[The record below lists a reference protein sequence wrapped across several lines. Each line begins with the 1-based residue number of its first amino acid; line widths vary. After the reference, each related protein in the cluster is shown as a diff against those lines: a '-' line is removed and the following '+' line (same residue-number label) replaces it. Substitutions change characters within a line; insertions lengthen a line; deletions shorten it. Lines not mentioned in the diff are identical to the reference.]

1 MSEGLI
7 TAQRYNESG
16 AYATDAGGNL
26 TGQTLTGTNSGEL
39 LNMYEAIFGPSGR
52 DIRSDSQRNKRHQR
66 WHLPDALKG
75 YNAYLNDRVDGL
87 ITDATN
93 SPFTKVIL
101 PYVYMENPDQK
112 IKWNVYSFDEGL
124 ASRVPYESAA
134 RVLTQ
139 TKSSHAGYAVRHG
152 LAIKMEHNFLASAA
166 GLQNFQRQ
174 LTQLVGSIQL
184 TNNLDVH
191 IALLQAPSYQKT
203 IDEKYY
209 DHTRTLH
216 RAGKTFCDMFGIMQK
231 IPNALDII
239 IEDARNHL
247 TTWGSP
253 PPTFLLCPSSLTAQL
268 TMLPER
274 TEYLTNGP
282 AGPARLAKGPDLP
295 SYRGLSIIH
304 SQKFELEK
312 GRVPR
317 NILKRRVRVA
327 EYYWVEENHP
337 HASVSIYNQ
346 KMDSMETKT
355 RQQLLDTSNVLLRFQ
370 NEIRQNANVAKALK
384 RAPLMLLRANI
395 EHEMLGVIVG
405 RGGTQELGATFW
417 GQTELSCYDDAQHG
431 LWGMSYKYHERA
443 MVTNERNMIRMF
455 DIAFDG
461 YVGGMDTDILRFGDH
476 NINDFLK
483 AQYDIDV
490 PFGGPSM
497 IVLPFPKFKPPQADF
512 AVPANAAYDHVFV
525 RNMQVLFLPRER
537 WVWHD
542 IDLMYALS
550 PDHLEELI
558 DRLKNLKVA
567 IRTGD
572 PNAVDRALTQDGAAG
587 PAHNVVAADITQ
599 DLTDFVDD
607 LLAMLQSRSKQYVVP
622 NPIVLG
628 TVLTH
633 ATLNV
638 FLDPEKNLNI
648 SDPEKHSFKTTF
660 LSHYDNEFTRDIVFR
675 RYEDLLGNAWT
686 EDQLTPAAM
695 HIQNNTVDIPS
706 LAYHG
711 NMVACEM
718 TGVGVNQRLGLPR
731 DVKCVGHMGNSY
743 PGVASIREGRGRVF
757 QPTDTRT
764 VHIM

>member
-1 MSEGLI
+1 MQGMNNVSRTMETPG
-7 TAQRYNESG
+7 YVP
-16 AYATDAGGNL
+16 DAGGNL
-26 TGQTLTGTNSGEL
+26 AGSTLANTNSGSL
-39 LNMYEAIFGPSGR
+39 LNMYEAIFGPAGR
-52 DIRSDSQRNKRHQR
+52 DIRQDSQRNKRHQR

-75 YNAYLNDRVDGL
+75 YNSYLNDRVDGL
-87 ITDATN
+87 ITDATK
-93 SPFTKVIL
+93 SPFTKAIL

-139 TKSSHAGYAVRHG
+139 TKTSHAGYAVRHG

-209 DHTRTLH
+209 DQTRTLH
-216 RAGKTFCDMFGIMQK
+216 RAGKTFCDLFGIMQK

-282 AGPARLAKGPDLP
+282 EGPARLAKGPDLP

-327 EYYWVEENHP
+327 EHYYVDEVP
-337 HASVSIYNQ
+337 PTTVVSIYNQ
-346 KMDSMETKT
+346 KTDSMENFTKKMLI
-355 RQQLLDTSNVLLRFQ
+355 QQSDIMQLPG
-370 NEIRQNANVAKALK
+370 IRTLIRNNSNVAKALNH
-384 RAPLMLLRANI
+384 APMILLRPNI

-417 GQTELSCYDDAQHG
+417 GQTELACYDDAQHG

-461 YVGGMDTDILRFGDH
+461 YSGGMDTEVMRWSD
-476 NINDFLK
+476 NDPDEFLK
-483 AQYDIDV
+483 NTYDVDTSYT
-490 PFGGPSM
+490 GASL
-497 IVLPFPKFKPPQADF
+497 IVLSFPKFKPPEAKFTETAGFKCIFTDF
-512 AVPANAAYDHVFV
+512 LDGKLEPQQHV
-525 RNMQVLFLPRER
+525 
-537 WVWHD
+537 WSD
-542 IDLMYALS
+542 IDKMYKLSAETLETLTEILQKLGENIELYIDGSRAALEHQVANIQ
-550 PDHLEELI
+550 PNHVDE
-558 DRLKNLKVA
+558 DLK
-567 IRTGD
+567 R
-572 PNAVDRALTQDGAAG
+572 
-587 PAHNVVAADITQ
+587 
-599 DLTDFVDD
+599 FVDD
-607 LLAMLQSRSKQYVVP
+607 LVKMLESRTKPYVAP
-622 NPIVLG
+622 NPIVLSSSLSKANP
-628 TVLTH
+628 TVW
-633 ATLNV
+633 
-638 FLDPEKNLNI
+638 LDAEKNQNVT
-648 SDPEKHSFKTTF
+648 DTHKHSFIDTF
-660 LSHYDNEFTRDIVFR
+660 CNTYGTPFLTDLFGIYNERLGRAWSEDNVTS
-675 RYEDLLGNAWT
+675 
-686 EDQLTPAAM
+686 AAT
-695 HIQNNTVDIPS
+695 HIQNNTVDIPT

-711 NMVACEM
+711 NMIVREP
-718 TGVGVNQRLGLPR
+718 GDRQIPR
-731 DVKCVGHMGNSY
+731 DVKCVGHLGNSY
-743 PGVASIREGRGRVF
+743 PGVANIREGKGRIFLQV
-757 QPTDTRT
+757 DKN

>member
-1 MSEGLI
+1 MEGS
-7 TAQRYNESG
+7 TAQSRTSEAPGYV
-16 AYATDAGGNL
+16 ADAGGNFS
-26 TGQTLTGTNSGEL
+26 GATLRDTSSGNL
-39 LNMYEAIFGPSGR
+39 SNMYEAIFGPSGR
-52 DIRSDSQRNKRHQR
+52 DIRTDNQRNKRHQR

-101 PYVYMENPDQK
+101 PYSYLENPDQK

-139 TKSSHAGYAVRHG
+139 SKSSHAGYAVRHG

-203 IDEKYY
+203 VDEKYY
-209 DHTRTLH
+209 DHTRSLH

-247 TTWGSP
+247 STWGSP

-327 EYYWVEENHP
+327 EYYWVEESAP
-337 HASVSIYNQ
+337 HTIVSVYNQ
-346 KMDSMETKT
+346 KMDSMENFTK
-355 RQQLLDTSNVLLRFQ
+355 QALIQSSNVLTLFKDQ
-370 NEIRQNANVAKALK
+370 IDDNANVLKALN
-384 RAPLMLLRANI
+384 RAPMMLLRPNA

-461 YVGGMDTDILRFGDH
+461 YVGGMDTDVMKWGDDDTC
-476 NINDFLK
+476 DFLK
-483 AQYDIDV
+483 NTYDVDT
-490 PFGGPSM
+490 PFGGASVVVM
-497 IVLPFPKFKPPQADF
+497 LFPKFKPPDVKF
-512 AVPANAAYDHVFV
+512 LKNPLFKKVFTDNFDKDTPATEHV
-525 RNMQVLFLPRER
+525 
-537 WVWHD
+537 WTD
-542 IDLMYALS
+542 IDKMYELDIQATENLIEKLDNLEKAYGLDSLDRVNALLS
-550 PDHLEELI
+550 RAHL
-558 DRLKNLKVA
+558 
-567 IRTGD
+567 
-572 PNAVDRALTQDGAAG
+572 AAG
-587 PAHNVVAADITQ
+587 DMANPA
-599 DLTDFVDD
+599 LTDFLQD
-607 LLAMLQSRSKQYVVP
+607 LILMLRSKLQPYVIP
-622 NPIVLG
+622 NPIVLSTALTASQK
-628 TVLTH
+628 TVW
-633 ATLNV
+633 
-638 FLDPEKNLNI
+638 LDPEKNQNI
-648 SDPEKHSFKTTF
+648 TDATKHSFIQTF
-660 LSHYDNEFTRDIVFR
+660 CAKYDN
-675 RYEDLLGNAWT
+675 
-686 EDQLTPAAM
+686 QLTKSAFDVYDQKLGHAWSEENMTSAAT
-695 HIQNNTVDIPS
+695 HIQNNTVDIPT

-711 NMVACEM
+711 NMVVQS
-718 TGVGVNQRLGLPR
+718 TVRNTPTR
-731 DVKCVGHMGNSY
+731 DVKCVGHLGNSY

-757 QPTDTRT
+757 QPDS
-764 VHIM
+764 VAKMHIM

>member
-1 MSEGLI
+1 MEGS
-7 TAQRYNESG
+7 TAESRTREAPG
-16 AYATDAGGNL
+16 YVQDAGGNL
-26 TGQTLTGTNSGEL
+26 SGSTMRDTSSGHL
-39 LNMYEAIFGPSGR
+39 LNMYEAIFGPAGR
-52 DIRSDSQRNKRHQR
+52 DIRHDSQRNKRHQR

-101 PYVYMENPDQK
+101 PYVYLENPDQK

-203 IDEKYY
+203 VDEKYY
-209 DHTRTLH
+209 DNTRTLH
-216 RAGKTFCDMFGIMQK
+216 RAGKTFCDLFGIMQK

-247 TTWGSP
+247 STWGSP

-317 NILKRRVRVA
+317 NVLKRRVRVA
-327 EYYWVEENHP
+327 EYYWIDESSP
-337 HASVSIYNQ
+337 QTIISLYNQ
-346 KMDSMETKT
+346 KMDSNENFTKAALI
-355 RQQLLDTSNVLLRFQ
+355 QSSEIMSLFEE
-370 NEIRQNANVAKALK
+370 EIRRNPNVEKALK
-384 RAPLMLLRANI
+384 HAPMMLIRPNI

-461 YVGGMDTDILRFGDH
+461 YVGGMDTDVMKWDDD
-476 NINDFLK
+476 NACEFLK
-483 AQYDIDV
+483 HTYDVDTPYSGTSV
-490 PFGGPSM
+490 
-497 IVLPFPKFKPPQADF
+497 IVMLFPKFKPP
-512 AVPANAAYDHVFV
+512 NAKNIGSELFKKVFTGNLNIKV
-525 RNMQVLFLPRER
+525 KKDEE
-537 WVWHD
+537 VWND
-542 IDLMYALS
+542 IDYMYNFSSQTVDKVLDVLQTFQRYYNASDSAAIYAWTTGQILNDDDFNDIHLS
-550 PDHLEELI
+550 TFLDDLI
-558 DRLKNLKVA
+558 DMLK
-567 IRTGD
+567 
-572 PNAVDRALTQDGAAG
+572 
-587 PAHNVVAADITQ
+587 
-599 DLTDFVDD
+599 
-607 LLAMLQSRSKQYVVP
+607 SRIKSYVVP
-622 NPIVLG
+622 NPIVLS
-628 TVLTH
+628 TSLTSGE
-633 ATLNV
+633 LNV
-638 FLDPEKNLNI
+638 WVDPEKNQNI
-648 SDPEKHSFKTTF
+648 TDSTKHSFIDTF
-660 LSHYDNEFTRDIVFR
+660 NEKYENEFTRQVFAK
-675 RYEDLLGNAWT
+675 YDKTLGHAWG
-686 EDQLTPAAM
+686 EENLTAAAT

-711 NMVACEM
+711 NMVVRESPG
-718 TGVGVNQRLGLPR
+718 TVPR
-731 DVKCVGHMGNSY
+731 DVKCVGHLGNSY
-743 PGVASIREGRGRVF
+743 PGVASIREGRGRVY
-757 QPTDTRT
+757 QPDT
-764 VHIM
+764 VQKMHIM

>member
-1 MSEGLI
+1 MQGMNNQSRTIEAAG
-7 TAQRYNESG
+7 YVP
-16 AYATDAGGNL
+16 DAGGNL
-26 TGQTLTGTNSGEL
+26 SGSTLANTNSSSL
-39 LNMYEAIFGPSGR
+39 LNMYEAIFGPAGR
-52 DIRSDSQRNKRHQR
+52 DIRQDTQRNKRHQR

-75 YNAYLNDRVDGL
+75 YNSYLNDRVDGL

-93 SPFTKVIL
+93 SPFTKTIL

-139 TKSSHAGYAVRHG
+139 TKTSHAGYAVRHG

-209 DHTRTLH
+209 DQTRTLH
-216 RAGKTFCDMFGIMQK
+216 RAGKTFCDLFGIMQK

-239 IEDARNHL
+239 IEDARSHL
-247 TTWGSP
+247 NTWGSP

-282 AGPARLAKGPDLP
+282 EGPARLAKGPDLP

-327 EYYWVEENHP
+327 EYYFVDEISPNTVL
-337 HASVSIYNQ
+337 SLYNQ
-346 KMDSMETKT
+346 KTDSLENFTKKELIQRSEIMQCPGIHEQIT
-355 RQQLLDTSNVLLRFQ
+355 RNPNVSKALHHAPMVLLR
-370 NEIRQNANVAKALK
+370 
-384 RAPLMLLRANI
+384 PNI

-417 GQTELSCYDDAQHG
+417 GQTELACYDDAQHG

-461 YVGGMDTDILRFGDH
+461 YSGGMDTDVMRWTGNEPDE
-476 NINDFLK
+476 FLK
-483 AQYDIDV
+483 NTYDVDTSYTGASLV
-490 PFGGPSM
+490 
-497 IVLPFPKFKPPQADF
+497 VLLFPKFKPPDAKFTGTPSFRTVFTDCLDAKF
-512 AVPANAAYDHVFV
+512 AIVNH
-525 RNMQVLFLPRER
+525 R
-537 WVWHD
+537 VWHD
-542 IDLMYALS
+542 IDRMYKLNGEEVESIIADLRVLMENITMYRNGNTGNLEVQVPLINAN
-550 PDHLEELI
+550 HVTEELAAFVEDLI
-558 DRLKNLKVA
+558 GMLVSKTKPYVA
-567 IRTGD
+567 
-572 PNAVDRALTQDGAAG
+572 
-587 PAHNVVAADITQ
+587 
-599 DLTDFVDD
+599 
-607 LLAMLQSRSKQYVVP
+607 P
-622 NPIVLG
+622 NPIVLSSS
-628 TVLTH
+628 LS
-633 ATLNV
+633 NV
-638 FLDPEKNLNI
+638 QSTIWLDPEKNQNVT
-648 SDPEKHSFKTTF
+648 ETHKHSFIDTFKKT
-660 LSHYDNEFTRDIVFR
+660 YDNPFTSSFFSIYDSR
-675 RYEDLLGNAWT
+675 LGRAWS
-686 EDQLTPAAM
+686 DDNLTAAAT
-695 HIQNNTVDIPS
+695 HIQNNTVDIPT

-711 NMVACEM
+711 NLVVREP
-718 TGVGVNQRLGLPR
+718 GDRPIPR
-731 DVKCVGHMGNSY
+731 DVKCVGHLGNSY
-743 PGVASIREGRGRVF
+743 PGVANIREGRGRIFLQV
-757 QPTDTRT
+757 DKN

>member
-1 MSEGLI
+1 MSVGL
-7 TAQRYNESG
+7 RSEERVNESG
-16 AYATDAGGNL
+16 AYATDAGGNMS
-26 TGQTLTGTNSGEL
+26 GQTFSGTNSGEL

-209 DHTRTLH
+209 DHNRTLH

-247 TTWGSP
+247 NTWGSP

-327 EYYWVEENHP
+327 EYYWIYEAHP
-337 HASVSIYNQ
+337 HASISMYNQ
-346 KMDSMETKT
+346 KMDSMESFT
-355 RQQLLDTSNVLLRFQ
+355 RKALIQSSNIMQMFSV
-370 NEIRQNANVAKALK
+370 EIAANANVQKALN
-384 RAPLMLLRANI
+384 RAPMMLLRANI

-461 YVGGMDTDILRFGDH
+461 YIGGMDSDVMRWTEDGAADL
-476 NINDFLK
+476 LK
-483 AQYDIDV
+483 STYDVDV
-490 PFGGPSM
+490 PFSGSSVV
-497 IVLPFPKFKPPQADF
+497 VLLFPKFKPPQERF
-512 AVPANAAYDHVFV
+512 TGHPSFGLVFTERMNAIYDEPLQ
-525 RNMQVLFLPRER
+525 QV
-537 WVWHD
+537 WNN
-542 IDLMYALS
+542 IDLMYSLHA
-550 PDHLEELI
+550 DILEPMIVLFKELHEGLMTI
-558 DRLKNLKVA
+558 D
-567 IRTGD
+567 
-572 PNAVDRALTQDGAAG
+572 VDQVNRVLASAHERPLTQAEITPPALTEFVGDMLLMLES
-587 PAHNVVAADITQ
+587 HCIT
-599 DLTDFVDD
+599 
-607 LLAMLQSRSKQYVVP
+607 YVVP
-622 NPIVLG
+622 NPIVLA
-628 TVLTH
+628 TVLSSSH
-633 ATLNV
+633 VPV
-638 FLDPEKNLNI
+638 FLDAEKNQNI
-648 SDPEKHSFKTTF
+648 TDAREHSFVETFRSKYTNPFTTDVCKK
-660 LSHYDNEFTRDIVFR
+660 YDDA
-675 RYEDLLGNAWT
+675 LGHAWREEQVT
-686 EDQLTPAAM
+686 SAAT

-711 NMVACEM
+711 NLVVQPPRDA
-718 TGVGVNQRLGLPR
+718 GAANNPSLPR
-731 DVKCVGHMGNSY
+731 EVKCVGHMGNSY
-743 PGVASIREGRGRVF
+743 PGVASIREGRGRIF
-757 QPTDTRT
+757 QPMDTRS

>member
-1 MSEGLI
+1 MEGLLPQ
-7 TAQRYNESG
+7 QRVNEAA
-16 AYATDAGGNL
+16 AYVTDPSGNL
-26 TGQTLTGTNSGEL
+26 SGQTLSGTNSGEL

-203 IDEKYY
+203 VDEKYY

-216 RAGKTFCDMFGIMQK
+216 RAGKPFCDMFGIMQK

-247 TTWGSP
+247 NTWGSP

-327 EYYWVEENHP
+327 EYYWVEEHHP

-346 KMDSMETKT
+346 KMDSMESKT
-355 RQQLLDTSNVLLRFQ
+355 RQQLLDTSNVMMSCFRT
-370 NEIRQNANVAKALK
+370 EIDANPNVLKALK

-461 YVGGMDTDILRFGDH
+461 YVGGMDSDVMRWDDDSV
-476 NINDFLK
+476 NQYLK
-483 AQYDIDV
+483 DTYDVDV

-497 IVLPFPKFKPPQADF
+497 IVLPFPKFRPPQWSFTQDGNASYA
-512 AVPANAAYDHVFV
+512 AVFGVHMNGIFPNQEH
-525 RNMQVLFLPRER
+525 Q
-537 WVWHD
+537 VWHD
-542 IDLMYALS
+542 IDRLY
-550 PDHLEELI
+550 ELPQDTI
-558 DRLKNLKVA
+558 EKMVEILKNMRAAL
-567 IRTGD
+567 
-572 PNAVDRALTQDGAAG
+572 AVGNVVGMNRALDNPGAV
-587 PAHNVVAADITQ
+587 VVAVTAAEMTVDLIT
-599 DLTDFVDD
+599 FVNDVLD
-607 LLAMLQSRSKQYVVP
+607 MLEAYSKPYVVP
-622 NPIVLG
+622 NPIVLSS
-628 TVLTH
+628 VLT
-633 ATLNV
+633 NNFMGV
-638 FLDPEKNLNI
+638 FLDPEKNQTI
-648 SDPEKHSFKTTF
+648 TDAHKHSFMKTFTDQ
-660 LSHYDNEFTRDIVFR
+660 YQNQFTRDVFLK
-675 RYEDLLGNAWT
+675 YDQVLVHAWK
-686 EDQLTPAAM
+686 EDQLTPASV

-718 TGVGVNQRLGLPR
+718 MTGPAGNQRLGVPR

-743 PGVASIREGRGRVF
+743 PGVASIREGRGRIF
-757 QPTDTRT
+757 QPMDTRS

>member
-1 MSEGLI
+1 MQGMNNVSRTMEAPGYV
-7 TAQRYNESG
+7 A
-16 AYATDAGGNL
+16 DAGGNL
-26 TGQTLTGTNSGEL
+26 AGSTLANTNSGSL
-39 LNMYEAIFGPSGR
+39 LNMYEAIFGPAGR
-52 DIRSDSQRNKRHQR
+52 DIRQDSQRNKRHQR

-75 YNAYLNDRVDGL
+75 YNSYLNDRVDGL

-93 SPFTKVIL
+93 SPFTKTIL

-139 TKSSHAGYAVRHG
+139 TKTSHAGYAVRHG

-209 DHTRTLH
+209 DQTRTLH
-216 RAGKTFCDMFGIMQK
+216 RAGKTFCDLFGIMQK

-282 AGPARLAKGPDLP
+282 EGPARLAKGPDLP

-327 EYYWVEENHP
+327 EYYYVDEILNTT
-337 HASVSIYNQ
+337 VLSIYNQ
-346 KMDSMETKT
+346 KTDSMENFTKKMLI
-355 RQQLLDTSNVLLRFQ
+355 QQSDIMQLPGIRRLIQGNSNVS
-370 NEIRQNANVAKALK
+370 KALNH
-384 RAPLMLLRANI
+384 APMMLLRPNI

-417 GQTELSCYDDAQHG
+417 GQTELACYDDAQHG

-461 YVGGMDTDILRFGDH
+461 YSGGMDTEVMRWSD
-476 NINDFLK
+476 NDPDEFLK
-483 AQYDIDV
+483 NTYDVDASYT
-490 PFGGPSM
+490 GASL
-497 IVLPFPKFKPPQADF
+497 IVLLFPKFKPPEVSFTDKPNFKHFFTDF
-512 AVPANAAYDHVFV
+512 LDTRFTVEK
-525 RNMQVLFLPRER
+525 R
-537 WVWHD
+537 VWDD
-542 IDLMYALS
+542 IDKMYSLKGEDIEKLMETLNELYENINNYIGGS
-550 PDHLEELI
+550 QEGLETQVPGTTANHVNVPLKTFVKDLI
-558 DRLKNLKVA
+558 D
-567 IRTGD
+567 
-572 PNAVDRALTQDGAAG
+572 
-587 PAHNVVAADITQ
+587 
-599 DLTDFVDD
+599 
-607 LLAMLQSRSKQYVVP
+607 MLQSRTKPYVAP
-622 NPIVLG
+622 NPIVLSSSLSKANP
-628 TVLTH
+628 TVW
-633 ATLNV
+633 
-638 FLDPEKNLNI
+638 LDAEKNQNVT
-648 SDPEKHSFKTTF
+648 DTHKHSFIDTFCKT
-660 LSHYDNEFTRDIVFR
+660 YDNSFTNALFDMYNERLGR
-675 RYEDLLGNAWT
+675 AWSEDNVT
-686 EDQLTPAAM
+686 SAAT
-695 HIQNNTVDIPS
+695 HIQNNTVDIPT

-711 NMVACEM
+711 NMIVREA
-718 TGVGVNQRLGLPR
+718 GDRHIPR
-731 DVKCVGHMGNSY
+731 DVKCVGHLGNSY
-743 PGVASIREGRGRVF
+743 PGVANIREGKGRICLQV
-757 QPTDTRT
+757 DKN

>member
-1 MSEGLI
+1 MSEGLR
-7 TAQRYNESG
+7 TAERYNESG

-26 TGQTLTGTNSGEL
+26 SGQTLTGTNSGEL

-247 TTWGSP
+247 NTWGSP

-312 GRVPR
+312 GRIPR

-327 EYYWVEENHP
+327 EYYWIEETNP
-337 HASVSIYNQ
+337 GASVSIYNQ
-346 KMDSMETKT
+346 KMDSMESKT
-355 RQQLLDTSNVLLRFQ
+355 RQQLLDTSNVMVMFR
-370 NEIRQNANVAKALK
+370 NEIQANPNVAKALK

-461 YVGGMDTDILRFGDH
+461 YIGGMDSDVMLWDEEYV
-476 NINDFLK
+476 NEYLK
-483 AQYDIDV
+483 ATYDTDV
-490 PFGGPSM
+490 PFGGSSM
-497 IVLPFPKFKPPQADF
+497 IVLPFPKFKPPQATFTQDPHY
-512 AVPANAAYDHVFV
+512 APVFT
-525 RNMQVLFLPRER
+525 RNMNTFFVLEHH
-537 WVWHD
+537 VWSD
-542 IDLMYALS
+542 IDRMYNL
-550 PDHLEELI
+550 PTNEL
-558 DRLKNLKVA
+558 DRMVEIFKNLLEGLKTNDVDRVNLVLTRVPVA
-567 IRTGD
+567 IGD
-572 PNAVDRALTQDGAAG
+572 IISPELVE
-587 PAHNVVAADITQ
+587 
-599 DLTDFVDD
+599 FVSDV
-607 LLAMLQSRSKQYVVP
+607 LLMLQSRDKPYVVP
-622 NPIVLG
+622 NPIVLA
-628 TVLTH
+628 TVLSNSH
-633 ATLNV
+633 VPV
-638 FLDPEKNLNI
+638 FLDAEKNQNI
-648 SDPEKHSFKTTF
+648 TDSDKHSFMGTF
-660 LSHYDNEFTRDIVFR
+660 QAQYQNEFTTEVFIKYDR
-675 RYEDLLGNAWT
+675 MLNHAWR
-686 EDQLTPAAM
+686 EEQLTPASV

-711 NMVACEM
+711 NMVVRDGA
-718 TGVGVNQRLGLPR
+718 GGNNPGR

-743 PGVASIREGRGRVF
+743 PGVASIREGRGRIF
-757 QPTDTRT
+757 QPMDTRS

>member
-1 MSEGLI
+1 MEGLNA
-7 TAQRYNESG
+7 AQRVNSDA

-26 TGQTLTGTNSGEL
+26 SGQTLTGTNSGEL

-66 WHLPDALKG
+66 WHLPDALTG

-203 IDEKYY
+203 VDEKYY

-247 TTWGSP
+247 NTWGSP

-312 GRVPR
+312 GRIPR

-327 EYYWVEENHP
+327 EYYWVDETNP
-337 HASVSIYNQ
+337 NSSVSIYNQ
-346 KMDSMETKT
+346 KMDSMESKT
-355 RQQLLDTSNVLLRFQ
+355 RQQLFDTSNVTLLFR
-370 NEIRQNANVAKALK
+370 NEIQGNANVAKALK

-461 YVGGMDTDILRFGDH
+461 YIGGMDSDVMLWDEENVNDIL
-476 NINDFLK
+476 K
-483 AQYDIDV
+483 ATYDVDV

-497 IVLPFPKFKPPQADF
+497 IVLPFPKFKPPKAGFATLPYNDSYVAVFRDNMNALFPTVAHRVWEDIDRMYSLPADILEQLVERF
-512 AVPANAAYDHVFV
+512 KSLKLNLHLPFTIEAVNAALA
-525 RNMQVLFLPRER
+525 RSAVL
-537 WVWHD
+537 
-542 IDLMYALS
+542 
-550 PDHLEELI
+550 
-558 DRLKNLKVA
+558 
-567 IRTGD
+567 
-572 PNAVDRALTQDGAAG
+572 G
-587 PAHNVVAADITQ
+587 PHRVVADDEITP
-599 DLTDFVDD
+599 DLIEFVND
-607 LLAMLQSRSKQYVVP
+607 LLAMLESRDKPYIVP
-622 NPIVLG
+622 NPIVLA
-628 TVLTH
+628 TVLSNSH
-633 ATLNV
+633 VPV
-638 FLDPEKNLNI
+638 FLDAEKNQNI
-648 SDPEKHSFKTTF
+648 TDSNKHSFIGTF
-660 LSHYDNEFTRDIVFR
+660 MDQYQNEFTRDVFAKYDR
-675 RYEDLLGNAWT
+675 MLNHAWR
-686 EDQLTPAAM
+686 EEQLTPASV

-711 NMVACEM
+711 NMMVRDGAAA
-718 TGVGVNQRLGLPR
+718 NILGR
-731 DVKCVGHMGNSY
+731 EVKCVGHMGNSY
-743 PGVASIREGRGRVF
+743 PGVASIREGRGRIF
-757 QPTDTRT
+757 QPMDTRS

>member
-1 MSEGLI
+1 MSEGLR
-7 TAQRYNESG
+7 TAERYNESG

-26 TGQTLTGTNSGEL
+26 SGQTLTGTNSGEL

-209 DHTRTLH
+209 DQTRTLH

-327 EYYWVEENHP
+327 EYYWVDVNHP

-346 KMDSMETKT
+346 KMDSMESKT
-355 RQQLLDTSNVLLRFQ
+355 RQQLLDTSNVLARFR
-370 NEIRQNANVAKALK
+370 NENVLNPNVFKALK

-461 YVGGMDTDILRFGDH
+461 YVGGMDTDILQFGNDH
-476 NINDFLK
+476 VNEFLK
-483 AQYDIDV
+483 GVYDIDV

-497 IVLPFPKFKPPQADF
+497 IVLPFPKFKPPEASF
-512 AVPANAAYDHVFV
+512 IGTPHYTAVFTRNLNNSFV
-525 RNMQVLFLPRER
+525 LEYR
-537 WVWHD
+537 VWSD
-542 IDLMYALS
+542 
-550 PDHLEELI
+550 I
-558 DRLKNLKVA
+558 DRLYNLPTDILDTMVQTFKDLLEGLM
-567 IRTGD
+567 TND
-572 PNAVDRALTQDGAAG
+572 VDRVNLVLTHAG
-587 PAHNVVAADITQ
+587 VVQADIISPE
-599 DLTDFVDD
+599 LVEFVTDV
-607 LLAMLQSRSKQYVVP
+607 LGMLQSRSKPYVVP

-628 TVLTH
+628 TVLTNNPM
-633 ATLNV
+633 AV
-638 FLDPEKNLNI
+638 FLDAEKNQSIND
-648 SDPEKHSFKTTF
+648 SEKHSFMGTF
-660 LSHYDNEFTRDIVFR
+660 MDQYDNTFTRHVFDT
-675 RYEDLLGNAWT
+675 YDLILGRAWR
-686 EDQLTPAAM
+686 EDQLTPAAL

-706 LAYHG
+706 LTYHG

-718 TGVGVNQRLGLPR
+718 TGVGANQRLGVPR

-757 QPTDTRT
+757 QPMDTRS

>member
-1 MSEGLI
+1 MEGS
-7 TAQRYNESG
+7 TAQSRTSETPGYV
-16 AYATDAGGNL
+16 ADAGGNFS
-26 TGQTLTGTNSGEL
+26 GATLRDTSSGNL
-39 LNMYEAIFGPSGR
+39 SNMYEAIFGPSGR
-52 DIRSDSQRNKRHQR
+52 DIRTDNQRNKRHQR

-101 PYVYMENPDQK
+101 PYSYLENPDQK

-139 TKSSHAGYAVRHG
+139 SKSSHAGYAVRHG

-203 IDEKYY
+203 VDEKYY
-209 DHTRTLH
+209 DHTRSLH
-216 RAGKTFCDMFGIMQK
+216 RAGKTFCDLFGIMQK

-247 TTWGSP
+247 STWGSP

-268 TMLPER
+268 TMLPEQ

-317 NILKRRVRVA
+317 NILKRRVRIA
-327 EYYWVEENHP
+327 EYYWVEESAP
-337 HASVSIYNQ
+337 HTIVGVYNQ
-346 KMDSMETKT
+346 KMDSMENFTK
-355 RQQLLDTSNVLLRFQ
+355 QALIQSSGVLSCFKDLIDGNSNVL
-370 NEIRQNANVAKALK
+370 KALN
-384 RAPLMLLRANI
+384 RAPMMLLRPNA

-417 GQTELSCYDDAQHG
+417 GQTELACYDDAQHG

-461 YVGGMDTDILRFGDH
+461 YVGGMDTDVMKWSDDDTC
-476 NINDFLK
+476 DFLK
-483 AQYDIDV
+483 NTYDVDT
-490 PFGGPSM
+490 PFGGASVVVM
-497 IVLPFPKFKPPQADF
+497 LFPKFKPPESKFWKHAL
-512 AVPANAAYDHVFV
+512 YTKVFGH
-525 RNMQVLFLPRER
+525 NLN
-537 WVWHD
+537 HD
-542 IDLMYALS
+542 IPVGQHVWVDIDKMYDLDIQTTENLIEK
-550 PDHLEELI
+550 LE
-558 DRLKNLKVA
+558 KVQTEYN
-567 IRTGD
+567 TGD
-572 PNAVDRALTQDGAAG
+572 IALVNAVLTRAPLLAG
-587 PAHNVVAADITQ
+587 
-599 DLTDFVDD
+599 DLQNRSLREFFDD
-607 LLAMLQSRSKQYVVP
+607 LILMLRSNLLPYVIP
-622 NPIVLG
+622 NPIVLSTALTASQK
-628 TVLTH
+628 TVW
-633 ATLNV
+633 
-638 FLDPEKNLNI
+638 LDPEKNQNI
-648 SDPEKHSFKTTF
+648 TDATKHSFINTF
-660 LSHYDNEFTRDIVFR
+660 CTKYDHPFVRSIFDV
-675 RYEDLLGNAWT
+675 YDSKLGHAWSEENMT
-686 EDQLTPAAM
+686 SAAT
-695 HIQNNTVDIPS
+695 HIQNNTVDIPT

-711 NMVACEM
+711 NMVVQNTARS
-718 TGVGVNQRLGLPR
+718 TPPR
-731 DVKCVGHMGNSY
+731 DVKCVGHLGNSY

-757 QPTDTRT
+757 QPDSVTKM
-764 VHIM
+764 HIM

>member
-1 MSEGLI
+1 MLRISINDIYICIMEGSSAQSR
-7 TAQRYNESG
+7 TAETPGYV
-16 AYATDAGGNL
+16 TDAGGNL
-26 TGQTLTGTNSGEL
+26 NGATLRDTSSGNL

-52 DIRSDSQRNKRHQR
+52 DIRTDNQRNKRHQR

-101 PYVYMENPDQK
+101 PYVYLENPDQK

-203 IDEKYY
+203 VDEKYY

-216 RAGKTFCDMFGIMQK
+216 RAGKTFCDLFGIMQK

-247 TTWGSP
+247 STWGSP
-253 PPTFLLCPSSLTAQL
+253 PPTFLMCPSSLTAQL
-268 TMLPER
+268 TMLPEQ

-304 SQKFELEK
+304 SQKFELER

-317 NILKRRVRVA
+317 NVLKRRVRVA
-327 EYYWVEENHP
+327 EYYWVDESNP
-337 HASVSIYNQ
+337 YTNVCVYNQ
-346 KMDSMETKT
+346 KMDSMENFTKQALIQSSCVLT
-355 RQQLLDTSNVLLRFQ
+355 LWGAEIKKNENVL
-370 NEIRQNANVAKALK
+370 KALNH
-384 RAPLMLLRANI
+384 APMMLLRPNV

-417 GQTELSCYDDAQHG
+417 GQTELACYDDAQHG

-461 YVGGMDTDILRFGDH
+461 YIGGMDTDVMKW
-476 NINDFLK
+476 NDSDTNEFLK
-483 AQYDIDV
+483 ATYDVDT
-490 PFGGPSM
+490 PFAGASVVVM
-497 IVLPFPKFKPPQADF
+497 LFPQFKPPEAKFLTNPLFTKVFAD
-512 AVPANAAYDHVFV
+512 NLDHYFV
-525 RNMQVLFLPRER
+525 DTGSQ
-537 WVWHD
+537 VWHD
-542 IDLMYALS
+542 IDRMYNLSSQVVETVLHQLKELKKFFGISLADVNKLMHRT
-550 PDHLEELI
+550 HL
-558 DRLKNLKVA
+558 A
-567 IRTGD
+567 
-572 PNAVDRALTQDGAAG
+572 Q
-587 PAHNVVAADITQ
+587 ADIENP
-599 DLTDFVDD
+599 DLNRFLDD
-607 LLAMLQSRSKQYVVP
+607 LIHMLQSKTQPFVVP
-622 NPIVLG
+622 NPIVLSTAMTTG
-628 TVLTH
+628 QKTVW
-633 ATLNV
+633 
-638 FLDPEKNLNI
+638 LDPEKSQNI
-648 SDPEKHSFKTTF
+648 TDATKHSFIQMFVNK
-660 LSHYDNEFTRDIVFR
+660 YENDFTRSAFEKYDTA
-675 RYEDLLGNAWT
+675 LGHAWAEENMT
-686 EDQLTPAAM
+686 SAAT
-695 HIQNNTVDIPS
+695 HIQNNTVDIPT

-711 NMVACEM
+711 NMV
-718 TGVGVNQRLGLPR
+718 VKNINQQMPLR
-731 DVKCVGHMGNSY
+731 DVKCVGHLGNSY
-743 PGVASIREGRGRVF
+743 PGVASIREGRGRLY
-757 QPTDTRT
+757 QPDSVTKM
-764 VHIM
+764 HIM

>member
-1 MSEGLI
+1 MEGS
-7 TAQRYNESG
+7 TAQSRTLETPGYVQ
-16 AYATDAGGNL
+16 DAGGNL
-26 TGQTLTGTNSGEL
+26 SASTMRDTSSGHL
-39 LNMYEAIFGPSGR
+39 LNMYEAIFGPAGR
-52 DIRSDSQRNKRHQR
+52 DIRHDSQRNKRHQR

-101 PYVYMENPDQK
+101 PYVYLENPDQK

-203 IDEKYY
+203 VDEKYY
-209 DHTRTLH
+209 DNTRTLH
-216 RAGKTFCDMFGIMQK
+216 RAGKMFCDLFGIMQK

-247 TTWGSP
+247 STWGSP

-317 NILKRRVRVA
+317 NVLKRRVRVA
-327 EYYWVEENHP
+327 EYYWIDESSPQTV
-337 HASVSIYNQ
+337 IGLYNQ
-346 KMDSMETKT
+346 KMDSMEHFTKAGLI
-355 RQQLLDTSNVLLRFQ
+355 QSSEIMSLFQ
-370 NEIRQNANVAKALK
+370 DEIRKNGNVEKALK
-384 RAPLMLLRANI
+384 HAPMMLMRPNI

-461 YVGGMDTDILRFGDH
+461 YVGGMDTDVMKWNDGDAC
-476 NINDFLK
+476 DFLK
-483 AQYDIDV
+483 HTYDVDT
-490 PFGGPSM
+490 PFSGTSV
-497 IVLPFPKFKPPQADF
+497 IVMLFPKFKPPQEKFMGTDIF
-512 AVPANAAYDHVFV
+512 RKVFNQNLD
-525 RNMQVLFLPRER
+525 RLVLETER
-537 WVWHD
+537 VWHD
-542 IDLMYALS
+542 IDRMHPLS
-550 PDHLEELI
+550 SQAVEKVVDVLKKF
-558 DRLKNLKVA
+558 KNLYT
-567 IRTGD
+567 IPDLDEIHTWTGGMRFID
-572 PNAVDRALTQDGAAG
+572 
-587 PAHNVVAADITQ
+587 
-599 DLTDFVDD
+599 DD
-607 LLAMLQSRSKQYVVP
+607 LNDDDLITFLDDLIAMLQSKSTSYVAP
-622 NPIVLG
+622 NPIVLS
-628 TVLTH
+628 TCLT
-633 ATLNV
+633 TGELSV
-638 FLDPEKNLNI
+638 WVDPEKNQNI
-648 SDPEKHSFKTTF
+648 TDSTKHSFIDTFTAKYPNNFTTQVFETYDKT
-660 LSHYDNEFTRDIVFR
+660 
-675 RYEDLLGNAWT
+675 LGHAWG
-686 EDQLTPAAM
+686 EENLTSAAT

-706 LAYHG
+706 LAYQG
-711 NMVACEM
+711 NMVVQGPAPTINRE
-718 TGVGVNQRLGLPR
+718 
-731 DVKCVGHMGNSY
+731 VKCVGHLGNSY
-743 PGVASIREGRGRVF
+743 PGCASIREGRGRIF
-757 QPTDTRT
+757 QPDL
-764 VHIM
+764 VSKMHIM

>member
-1 MSEGLI
+1 MLCISINDIYICIMEGSSAQSR
-7 TAQRYNESG
+7 TAETPGYV
-16 AYATDAGGNL
+16 TDAGGNL
-26 TGQTLTGTNSGEL
+26 NGATLRDTSSFNL

-52 DIRSDSQRNKRHQR
+52 DIRTDNQRNKRHQR

-101 PYVYMENPDQK
+101 PYVYLENPDQK

-203 IDEKYY
+203 VDEKYY

-216 RAGKTFCDMFGIMQK
+216 RAGKTFCDLFGIMQK

-247 TTWGSP
+247 STWGSP
-253 PPTFLLCPSSLTAQL
+253 PPTFLMCPSSLTAQL
-268 TMLPER
+268 TMLPEQ

-295 SYRGLSIIH
+295 SYRGLSIVH
-304 SQKFELEK
+304 SQKFELER

-317 NILKRRVRVA
+317 NVLKRRVRVA
-327 EYYWVEENHP
+327 EYYWVEESQP
-337 HASVSIYNQ
+337 HTIVGVYNQ
-346 KMDSMETKT
+346 KMDSMENFTKQALIQSSGVLT
-355 RQQLLDTSNVLLRFQ
+355 LFKKDIEKNPNVL
-370 NEIRQNANVAKALK
+370 KALNH
-384 RAPLMLLRANI
+384 APMMLLRPNV

-417 GQTELSCYDDAQHG
+417 GQTELACYDDAQHG

-461 YVGGMDTDILRFGDH
+461 YIGGMDTDVMKWSDSDT
-476 NINDFLK
+476 NDFLK
-483 AQYDIDV
+483 ATYDVDT
-490 PFGGPSM
+490 PFAGASVVVM
-497 IVLPFPKFKPPQADF
+497 LFPRFKPPKAEF
-512 AVPANAAYDHVFV
+512 VTRPHSLYKKVFV
-525 RNMQVLFLPRER
+525 DNLNHEFDPAAR
-537 WVWHD
+537 VWHD
-542 IDLMYALS
+542 IDLLHELS
-550 PDHLEELI
+550 MQATEKVLQRLEYLVI
-558 DRLKNLKVA
+558 QFGLSLADV
-567 IRTGD
+567 
-572 PNAVDRALTQDGAAG
+572 
-587 PAHNVVAADITQ
+587 NVVLHRVPLVQAEMDNTE
-599 DLTDFVDD
+599 LSEFLDD
-607 LLAMLQSRSKQYVVP
+607 VIQMLRSKTQPFVVP
-622 NPIVLG
+622 NPIVLSTAMTNG
-628 TVLTH
+628 QKTVW
-633 ATLNV
+633 
-638 FLDPEKNLNI
+638 LDPEKSQNI
-648 SDPEKHSFKTTF
+648 TDATKHSFIQTF
-660 LSHYDNEFTRDIVFR
+660 TSKYDNEFTRDAFEK
-675 RYEDLLGNAWT
+675 YDTALGHAWAEENMT
-686 EDQLTPAAM
+686 SAAA
-695 HIQNNTVDIPS
+695 HIQNNTVDIPT

-711 NMVACEM
+711 NMVVKNVHPHTPA
-718 TGVGVNQRLGLPR
+718 R
-731 DVKCVGHMGNSY
+731 DVKCVGHLGNSY
-743 PGVASIREGRGRVF
+743 PGVASIREGRGRLY
-757 QPTDTRT
+757 QPDSVTKM
-764 VHIM
+764 HIM

>member
-1 MSEGLI
+1 MTEGLLPQ
-7 TAQRYNESG
+7 QRVNEG
-16 AYATDAGGNL
+16 AAYVADPGGNL
-26 TGQTLTGTNSGEL
+26 SGQTMTGTNSGDL
-39 LNMYEAIFGPSGR
+39 LNMYEAIFGPAGR
-52 DIRSDSQRNKRHQR
+52 DIRTDTQRNKRHQR
-66 WHLPDALKG
+66 WHLPDTLKG

-216 RAGKTFCDMFGIMQK
+216 RAGKQFCDMFGIMQK

-247 TTWGSP
+247 NTWGSP

-274 TEYLTNGP
+274 TEYMTNGP

-327 EYYWVEENHP
+327 EYYWIDETHP
-337 HASVSIYNQ
+337 QAAVSIYNQ
-346 KMDSMETKT
+346 KMDSMESFT
-355 RQQLLDTSNVLLRFQ
+355 RNSLLNSSNVTALFHA
-370 NEIRQNANVAKALK
+370 EIAANPNVLKALK
-384 RAPLMLLRANI
+384 RAPIMVLRANI

-461 YVGGMDTDILRFGDH
+461 YCGGMDSDIMRWADDGPAGPPDY
-476 NINDFLK
+476 LK
-483 AQYDIDV
+483 NMYDVDI
-490 PFGGPSM
+490 PFGGPSV
-497 IVLPFPKFKPPQADF
+497 IVLPFPKFKPPEHNFTQNNPDFDGVFIDRVQRIAPWNVLENQVWNDIDRMYGLNTEVLESMVVQMMALRTALMQGIDAVNVLLRDAGQADF
-512 AVPANAAYDHVFV
+512 ANGNVITADLRLFV
-525 RNMQVLFLPRER
+525 EDMIAMVE
-537 WVWHD
+537 
-542 IDLMYALS
+542 S
-550 PDHLEELI
+550 HL
-558 DRLKNLKVA
+558 KPY
-567 IRTGD
+567 T
-572 PNAVDRALTQDGAAG
+572 
-587 PAHNVVAADITQ
+587 
-599 DLTDFVDD
+599 
-607 LLAMLQSRSKQYVVP
+607 VP
-622 NPIVLG
+622 NPIILS
-628 TVLTH
+628 TVLSENYSRIWLG
-633 ATLNV
+633 A
-638 FLDPEKNLNI
+638 EKDQNI
-648 SDPEKHSFKTTF
+648 INSTEHCFKQT
-660 LSHYDNEFTRDIVFR
+660 FTRAYPSQFVRDIFEK
-675 RYEDLLGNAWT
+675 YDQQMGHAWQ
-686 EDQLTPAAM
+686 EEQITPAAT

-711 NMVACEM
+711 NMIAKEGPVTAATAFRE
-718 TGVGVNQRLGLPR
+718 
-731 DVKCVGHMGNSY
+731 VKCVGHMGNSY
-743 PGVASIREGRGRVF
+743 PGVASIREGRGRIF
-757 QPTDTRT
+757 QPNNVQS

>member
-1 MSEGLI
+1 
-7 TAQRYNESG
+7 
-16 AYATDAGGNL
+16 
-26 TGQTLTGTNSGEL
+26 
-39 LNMYEAIFGPSGR
+39 
-52 DIRSDSQRNKRHQR
+52 
-66 WHLPDALKG
+66 
-75 YNAYLNDRVDGL
+75 
-87 ITDATN
+87 
-93 SPFTKVIL
+93 
-101 PYVYMENPDQK
+101 
-112 IKWNVYSFDEGL
+112 
-124 ASRVPYESAA
+124 
-134 RVLTQ
+134 
-139 TKSSHAGYAVRHG
+139 
-152 LAIKMEHNFLASAA
+152 MEHNFLASAA

-209 DHTRTLH
+209 DQTRTLH

-327 EYYWVEENHP
+327 EYYWVEETSP
-337 HASVSIYNQ
+337 YASVSIYNQ
-346 KMDSMETKT
+346 KMDSMESKT
-355 RQQLLDTSNVLLRFQ
+355 RQQLLETSNVLARFRHE
-370 NEIRQNANVAKALK
+370 NDINPNVYKALK

-461 YVGGMDTDILRFGDH
+461 YVGGMDTDILRFGDEDL
-476 NINDFLK
+476 NDFLK

-497 IVLPFPKFKPPQADF
+497 IVLPFPKFKPPDAMF
-512 AVPANAAYDHVFV
+512 AVRTNPSYNAVFIDNMNHIFP
-525 RNMQVLFLPRER
+525 RLPMQVWE
-537 WVWHD
+537 D
-542 IDLMYALS
+542 IDRIYDL
-550 PDHLEELI
+550 PPNDLEELV
-558 DRLKNLKVA
+558 DRLARLNSALSTPVVGPVNTA
-567 IRTGD
+567 LEEDAGAGN
-572 PNAVDRALTQDGAAG
+572 PNRHIVIG
-587 PAHNVVAADITQ
+587 DITEE
-599 DLTDFVDD
+599 LIRFVDD
-607 LLAMLQSRSKQYVVP
+607 VLRMLKSRSQPYVVP

-628 TVLTH
+628 SVLTENSM
-633 ATLNV
+633 AV
-638 FLDPEKNLNI
+638 FLDAEKNQSIND
-648 SDPEKHSFKTTF
+648 SEKHSFRRTF
-660 LSHYDNEFTRDIVFR
+660 MYQYDNQFATDVFTKYD
-675 RYEDLLGNAWT
+675 DLLGRAWR
-686 EDQLTPAAM
+686 EDQLTPAAV

-711 NMVACEM
+711 NMVVREP
-718 TGVGVNQRLGLPR
+718 GPGNNPGR

-757 QPTDTRT
+757 QPMDTRS

>member
-1 MSEGLI
+1 MR
-7 TAQRYNESG
+7 TAERYNESG

-26 TGQTLTGTNSGEL
+26 SGQTLTGTNSGEL

-209 DHTRTLH
+209 DQTRTLH

-327 EYYWVEENHP
+327 EYYWVEEHHP

-346 KMDSMETKT
+346 KMDSMESKT
-355 RQQLLDTSNVLLRFQ
+355 RQQLLETSNVQVMFR
-370 NEIRQNANVAKALK
+370 NEIALNPNVLKALK

-461 YVGGMDTDILRFGDH
+461 YVGGMDTDIMRWG
-476 NINDFLK
+476 NDYVNEYLK
-483 AQYDIDV
+483 ATYDVDV

-497 IVLPFPKFKPPQADF
+497 IVLPFPKFKPPDALF
-512 AVPANAAYDHVFV
+512 AVTTNGAYDAVFV
-525 RNMQVLFLPRER
+525 RNMNLLFRNPLHH
-537 WVWHD
+537 VWHD
-542 IDLMYALS
+542 IDLMYAL
-550 PDHLEELI
+550 PTNVLEELI
-558 DRLKNLKVA
+558 ERLKILKA
-567 IRTGD
+567 ALATGD
-572 PNAVDRALTQDGAAG
+572 PLIVDAALTEDGGLDPGQRVGAG
-587 PAHNVVAADITQ
+587 VITAEMIQ
-599 DLTDFVDD
+599 FVDD
-607 LLAMLQSRSKQYVVP
+607 VLLMLQSRSTPYVVP
-622 NPIVLG
+622 NPIVLA
-628 TVLTH
+628 TVLNNNH
-633 ATLNV
+633 VNV
-638 FLDPEKNLNI
+638 FLDAEKNQNI
-648 SDPEKHSFKTTF
+648 SDSQKHSFFGTF
-660 LSHYDNEFTRDIVFR
+660 LDQYDNTFTRDVFTK
-675 RYEDLLGNAWT
+675 YDVMLGHAWR
-686 EDQLTPAAM
+686 EDQLTPAAV

-718 TGVGVNQRLGLPR
+718 IGVGAAQRLGVPR

-757 QPTDTRT
+757 QPMDTRS

>member
-1 MSEGLI
+1 MEGS
-7 TAQRYNESG
+7 TAESRTREAPG
-16 AYATDAGGNL
+16 YVQDAGGNL
-26 TGQTLTGTNSGEL
+26 SGSTMRDTSSGHL
-39 LNMYEAIFGPSGR
+39 LNMYEAIFGPAGR
-52 DIRSDSQRNKRHQR
+52 DIRHDSQRNKRHQR

-101 PYVYMENPDQK
+101 PYVYLENPDQK

-203 IDEKYY
+203 VDEKYY
-209 DHTRTLH
+209 DNTRTLH
-216 RAGKTFCDMFGIMQK
+216 RAGKTFCDLFGIMQK

-247 TTWGSP
+247 STWGSP

-317 NILKRRVRVA
+317 NVLKRRVRVA
-327 EYYWVEENHP
+327 EYYWIDESSPQTVL
-337 HASVSIYNQ
+337 AIYNE
-346 KMDSMETKT
+346 KMDSMENFTKRT
-355 RQQLLDTSNVLLRFQ
+355 LIQSSEVMSLFKRDIHNNSNV
-370 NEIRQNANVAKALK
+370 EKALNH
-384 RAPLMLLRANI
+384 APMMLIRPNI

-461 YVGGMDTDILRFGDH
+461 YIGGMDTEVMKW
-476 NINDFLK
+476 NDDDTCEFLK
-483 AQYDIDV
+483 HTYDVDT
-490 PFGGPSM
+490 PFNGPSV
-497 IVLPFPKFKPPQADF
+497 IVLLFPKFKPPESKYMDTTTGKKIF
-512 AVPANAAYDHVFV
+512 HANLNRVV
-525 RNMQVLFLPRER
+525 TKVEEQV
-537 WVWHD
+537 WDD
-542 IDLMYALS
+542 IDRMYNMN
-550 PDHLEELI
+550 DEKIDKLI
-558 DRLKNLKVA
+558 DTLKTFKLHYTNKDVDEIHKWTGGTKLDSGDLDDDDTLEFLKNMIDMLK
-567 IRTGD
+567 
-572 PNAVDRALTQDGAAG
+572 
-587 PAHNVVAADITQ
+587 
-599 DLTDFVDD
+599 
-607 LLAMLQSRSKQYVVP
+607 SKSKSYVVP
-622 NPIVLG
+622 NPIVLS
-628 TVLTH
+628 TSLTSGQMS
-633 ATLNV
+633 V
-638 FLDPEKNLNI
+638 WLDPEKHQNI
-648 SDPEKHSFKTTF
+648 IDANKHSFIETF
-660 LSHYDNEFTRDIVFR
+660 TSKFDNRFTQKVFELYDKQ
-675 RYEDLLGNAWT
+675 LGHAWS
-686 EDQLTPAAM
+686 EENLTSAAT

-711 NMVACEM
+711 NMVVRESPG
-718 TGVGVNQRLGLPR
+718 TVPR
-731 DVKCVGHMGNSY
+731 DVKCVGHLGNSY
-743 PGVASIREGRGRVF
+743 PGVASIREGRGRVY
-757 QPTDTRT
+757 QADT
-764 VHIM
+764 VQKMHIM

>member
-1 MSEGLI
+1 MEGS
-7 TAQRYNESG
+7 TAESRTREAPG
-16 AYATDAGGNL
+16 YVQDAGGNL
-26 TGQTLTGTNSGEL
+26 SGSTMRDTSSGHL
-39 LNMYEAIFGPSGR
+39 LNMYEAIFGPAGR
-52 DIRSDSQRNKRHQR
+52 DIRHDSQRNKRHQR

-101 PYVYMENPDQK
+101 PYVYLENPDQK

-203 IDEKYY
+203 VDEKYY
-209 DHTRTLH
+209 DNTRTLH
-216 RAGKTFCDMFGIMQK
+216 RAGKTFCDLFGIMQK

-247 TTWGSP
+247 STWGSP

-317 NILKRRVRVA
+317 NVLKRRVRVA
-327 EYYWVEENHP
+327 EYYWIDESSP
-337 HASVSIYNQ
+337 QTIISLYNQ
-346 KMDSMETKT
+346 KMDSNENFTKSALI
-355 RQQLLDTSNVLLRFQ
+355 QSSEIMSLFAE
-370 NEIRQNANVAKALK
+370 EIRQNPNVEKALK
-384 RAPLMLLRANI
+384 HAPMMLIRPNI

-461 YVGGMDTDILRFGDH
+461 YVGGMDTDVMKWDDD
-476 NINDFLK
+476 NACEFLK
-483 AQYDIDV
+483 HTYDVDTPYSGTSV
-490 PFGGPSM
+490 
-497 IVLPFPKFKPPQADF
+497 IVMLFPKFKPP
-512 AVPANAAYDHVFV
+512 NAKNIGPEIFKKVFTGNLNNKV
-525 RNMQVLFLPRER
+525 KRDEE
-537 WVWHD
+537 VWND
-542 IDLMYALS
+542 IDYMYNFSSQTVDKVLDVLQTFQRHYIRSDIDAIYAWTGGLMLN
-550 PDHLEELI
+550 DDDFNDINLLTFLDDLI
-558 DRLKNLKVA
+558 DMLK
-567 IRTGD
+567 
-572 PNAVDRALTQDGAAG
+572 
-587 PAHNVVAADITQ
+587 
-599 DLTDFVDD
+599 
-607 LLAMLQSRSKQYVVP
+607 SRIKSYVVP
-622 NPIVLG
+622 NPIVLS
-628 TVLTH
+628 TSLTSGEL
-633 ATLNV
+633 AV
-638 FLDPEKNLNI
+638 WVDPEKNQNI
-648 SDPEKHSFKTTF
+648 TDSTKHSFIDTF
-660 LSHYDNEFTRDIVFR
+660 KEKYDNEFTSQVFNK
-675 RYEDLLGNAWT
+675 YDKTLGHAWG
-686 EDQLTPAAM
+686 EENLTAAAT

-711 NMVACEM
+711 NMVVRESQG
-718 TGVGVNQRLGLPR
+718 TVPR
-731 DVKCVGHMGNSY
+731 DVKCVGHLGNSY
-743 PGVASIREGRGRVF
+743 PGVASIREGRGRVY
-757 QPTDTRT
+757 QADT
-764 VHIM
+764 VQKMHIM